1 MKKIPKHLKYITL
14 IFTSLII
21 FYACA
26 NIAMPTGGDYDETPP
41 KVLKVTPDFNTLN
54 VKSNKI
60 EILFD
65 ENIKIEKANEK
76 VIITP
81 PQINQPAIKSFGK
94 RAVVEL
100 NDSLQKNTTY
110 TIDFTDAIVDYNES
124 NPLENFSISFST
136 GDILDTLS
144 VSGRVLTADNLEP
157 VSGIYIG
164 MHTNLSDTAFTNI
177 PFERISRTNSR
188 GVFTV
193 KSLAPGKYKIFALN
207 DLNRDYKYDN
217 PQEEIAFLD
226 SIVVPSAVT
235 STKLDTIFTDSV
247 TIDTIK
253 NISVTKF
260 LPDDLILRTFKSDFK
275 RQYFQKSERKTRS
288 QLTFYFASPTELSK
302 FTLLEPKISNPDWY
316 LMEKSAKND
325 TISLWLMDS
334 LVISEDSIKIKLD
347 YLSTDIDTNINSWKS
362 DTINLTYREP
372 RKGRRD
378 KEDTEIKFL
387 SIKHNIRNNHEV
399 YDPINIEFEY
409 PVNKFEKNQASLFQ
423 LIDSVYQP
431 INYQL
436 QTDSLNP
443 RKFIFHHKWEPGGK
457 YRFAIDSAAVMSYN
471 NLWND
476 KLQQDFAVK
485 SLDQYGNIM
494 FQISGIPSGKTAYV
508 ELLDK
513 SDKPFR
519 KKIVKD
525 NEALFFDINPG
536 KIYARLF
543 IDDNEDGV
551 WTTGDYNSNRQPEEV
566 YYYPRA
572 YEIRAY
578 TDHEEAWDLL
588 VTPVS
593 EQKPL
598 DITKNKPQER
608 KKRNLREER
617 EKEKEQ
623 QQRQNQQGLFPGM
636 PGGTKTTIQTI
647 GSRPN

>member
-1 MKKIPKHLKYITL
+1 MKKIPKHLKYIFL

-21 FYACA
+21 LYACA
-26 NIAMPTGGDYDETPP
+26 NIAMPTGGDYDEAPP
-41 KVLKVTPDFNTLN
+41 KALKITPDFNAIN
-54 VKSNKI
+54 VRNNKI

-110 TIDFTDAIVDYNES
+110 TIDFTDAIVDNNEG

-136 GDILDTLS
+136 GEVLDTLS
-144 VSGRVLTADNLEP
+144 VSGKVLTADNLEP

-177 PFERISRTNSR
+177 PFERISRTNSK
-188 GVFTV
+188 GAFTV

-217 PQEEIAFLD
+217 PQEDIAFLD
-226 SIVVPSAVT
+226 SIIVPSAIT
-235 STKLDTIFTDSV
+235 STRLDTIFTDSV

-253 NISVTKF
+253 NISLTKF
-260 LPDDLILRTFKSDFK
+260 LPDDLLLKTFKSDFK
-275 RQYFQKSERKTRS
+275 RHYFQKSERKNRS
-288 QLTFYFASPTELSK
+288 QLTFYFASPTELSQ
-302 FTLLEPKISNPDWY
+302 FTLLEPKISNPQWY
-316 LMEKSAKND
+316 LMEKSIGND

-334 LVISEDSIKIKLD
+334 LVISNDSIKIKLD
-347 YLSTDIDTNINSWKS
+347 YISTDIETNINSWKS
-362 DTINLTYREP
+362 DTIDLIYRNP
-372 RKGRRD
+372 RKGRKE
-378 KEDTEIKFL
+378 KEDTETKFL
-387 SIKHNIRNNHEV
+387 SIKHNISFTHEV

-409 PVNKFEKNQASLFQ
+409 PVNNFGKKQASLFQ
-423 LIDSVYQP
+423 LIDSIYQP
-431 INYQL
+431 IDYQL

-443 RKFIFHHKWEPGGK
+443 RKFIFKHKWEPGGK
-457 YRFAIDSAAVMSYN
+457 YRFAIDSAVVMSYN

-476 KLQQDFAVK
+476 KIQQDFSIK

-494 FQISGIPSGKTAYV
+494 FQISGIPSGKAAYV

-519 KKIVKD
+519 KKKVKD
-525 NEALFFDINPG
+525 NEVLFFDINPG

-551 WTTGDYNSNRQPEEV
+551 WTTGDYHSSRQPEEV
-566 YYYPRA
+566 YYYPHV

-588 VTPVS
+588 ATPVS

-608 KKRNLREER
+608 KKRNLREEKER
-617 EKEKEQ
+617 EKEQ
-623 QQRQNQQGLFPGM
+623 QRQSQQGIFPGRT
-636 PGGTKTTIQTI
+636 GGTGTTIQTI
-647 GSRPN
+647 GGRR